1 MKKRIF
7 TAITIILCICF
18 CFSGCDFTLL
28 SAEELIRPPKI
39 SGEISSLQKAFESTV
54 NKEFVQMK
62 TPINGDDRSSY
73 FILDID
79 RDGNDDGFVFY
90 SDPSIDEFARVAV
103 FRHDGNEWKSVSVL
117 VGLAEEIYEVG
128 FNDINGDGNYEVL
141 ISWTTLNPDSASN
154 ETLTL
159 IGSRILTLYKFNN
172 SAMTLLRTEN
182 FTKMY
187 VSDFNGDGADDIFL
201 STVRI
206 SNDSNRTRGRI
217 VTFNK
222 DCSVNLDESFSLIG
236 MLDIVSIISDSVKLH
251 GEQYTRIYVDG
262 VLSDAA
268 FVTDVVEC
276 SNSDGKLSF
285 PLHSEESGELPV
297 TARSSKIYSFDINF
311 DGKIE
316 VPTLM
321 ELPFSKRIDENSE
334 QEDNTLNLVIWSNLN
349 GQDFVPVF
357 KTLYNKSDNYYF
369 IFEDDWVSKITAVYN
384 ANSSSLVFYSVKN
397 GVIADKL
404 FSIMTFSKSDWNSDN
419 YDYDLLFDSD
429 AYVYGYKYEQN
440 DFISKQTVKDNF
452 VTIS

>member
-1 MKKRIF
+1 
-7 TAITIILCICF
+7 
-18 CFSGCDFTLL
+18 
-28 SAEELIRPPKI
+28 
-39 SGEISSLQKAFESTV
+39 
-54 NKEFVQMK
+54 
-62 TPINGDDRSSY
+62 
-73 FILDID
+73 
-79 RDGNDDGFVFY
+79 
-90 SDPSIDEFARVAV
+90 
-103 FRHDGNEWKSVSVL
+103 
-117 VGLAEEIYEVG
+117 
-128 FNDINGDGNYEVL
+128 
-141 ISWTTLNPDSASN
+141 
-154 ETLTL
+154 
-159 IGSRILTLYKFNN
+159 
-172 SAMTLLRTEN
+172 
-182 FTKMY
+182 
-187 VSDFNGDGADDIFL
+187 
-201 STVRI
+201 
-206 SNDSNRTRGRI
+206 
-217 VTFNK
+217 
-222 DCSVNLDESFSLIG
+222 

-429 AYVYGYKYEQN
+429 AYVYGYK
-440 DFISKQTVKDNF
+440 
-452 VTIS
+452 